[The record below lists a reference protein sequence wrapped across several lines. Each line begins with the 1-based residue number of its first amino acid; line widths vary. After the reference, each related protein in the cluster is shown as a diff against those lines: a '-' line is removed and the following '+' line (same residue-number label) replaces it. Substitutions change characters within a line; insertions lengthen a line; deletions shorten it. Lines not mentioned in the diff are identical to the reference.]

1 MTGRMIEGLDIVAV
15 MSLFIALASYEK
27 VVNRSDL
34 EKVITDVHYHLTE
47 QDKLLHEI
55 KEMLNNGTHNG

>member
-15 MSLFIALASYEK
+15 MSLFIALASYEE

-34 EKVITDVHYHLTE
+34 EKVITDIHYHLTE

>member
-15 MSLFIALASYEK
+15 MSLFIALASYEE
-27 VVNRSDL
+27 VVNRNDF
-34 EKVITDVHYHLTE
+34 EKVITDIHYHLTE